1 MIKVIKIIIPGMIID
16 EKIYLRYKISRF
28 FYRWHLSIISRYI
41 TYKTYRKYN
50 CIISYK
56 ADIKG
61 KITIP
66 HPIGIVIGAGVKI
79 GKNVTIYQNVT
90 LGRKNRDLAEYPSI
104 GDNVIIYC
112 NSVVAGKVNIGENS
126 IIGCN
131 SVVLKNIEPN
141 KTAAGLIK

>member
-1 MIKVIKIIIPGMIID
+1 MKNIIRLMVPGVCID

-28 FYRWHLSIISRYI
+28 FYKKNLLSISKYI
-41 TYKTYRKYN
+41 MYRTYRKYN

-56 ADIKG
+56 ADIRG
-61 KITIP
+61 KLNLP
-66 HPIGIVIGAGVKI
+66 HPIGIVIGEGTKI

-104 GDNVIIYC
+104 GNNVIIYC
-112 NSVVAGKVNIGENS
+112 NSVVVGKVKIGENS